1 LALALRHRNWRIDL
15 ASIFRQ
21 GWVLRTAIVLGCL
34 GLGLLGGYALPILGT
49 LSLIGVGSILGTV
62 TLPLIWLLATGR
74 QMDVV
79 FIGLILMTLLQ
90 DIPQK
95 ITGISIVSVTQI
107 FLIFLAP
114 IGLPNYIKATK
125 SSKLLATANALFIA
139 FLLISLASTYW
150 GRSTALGAIYQFIS
164 NLKPFFIIIL
174 GYALAWQESTEK
186 TFLMIM
192 RLAWIP
198 MVLLCL
204 FEWAAPSYYLS
215 IFSMGGML
223 SQSLDDGLP
232 RATGLFTFPGT
243 LAAIASMIAILFIV
257 RGFHAAPAKKS
268 SEYFTAAA
276 YGSCIIF
283 ALSKGEMISFA
294 VCASMVLTLYKR
306 EGRTLR
312 VFIAGALIALALP
325 VFYTFFG
332 ESIEGEL
339 NRAGITR
346 SIGAIDH
353 PRLQIFLNGFQLAN
367 QHWPLGSGLGTYAG
381 AGAEKFDDS
390 LYDALGFR
398 GLWWYGKQDF
408 LMDTYWPNP
417 IAETGYIGAS
427 LLLLSYAA
435 VFSYA
440 LLRWQRSTRNAAPY
454 WATAASGM
462 LFSVINSISTPAF
475 METRTYFFVAIF
487 FGLAYLTEQRSNQAS
502 LSDDDVITT
511 IPAPLYGA

>member
-1 LALALRHRNWRIDL
+1 
-15 ASIFRQ
+15 
-21 GWVLRTAIVLGCL
+21 
-34 GLGLLGGYALPILGT
+34 
-49 LSLIGVGSILGTV
+49 
-62 TLPLIWLLATGR
+62 
-74 QMDVV
+74 
-79 FIGLILMTLLQ
+79 LLQ

-95 ITGISIVSVTQI
+95 VAGISIASMTQVL
-107 FLIFLAP
+107 LIFLAP
-114 IGLPNYIKATK
+114 IGFPNYIKASK
-125 SSKLLATANALFIA
+125 SNKMLATANALFIA
-139 FLLISLASTYW
+139 FLVISLASTYL
-150 GRSTALGAIYQFIS
+150 GRSTVLGAIYQFIS

-174 GYALAWQESTEK
+174 GYALAWRKSTEK
-186 TFLMIM
+186 TFLTIL
-192 RLAWIP
+192 RLAWVP
-198 MVLLCL
+198 MVSLCI
-204 FEWAAPSYYLS
+204 FEWVAPSTYIS
-215 IFSMGGML
+215 VFSRGGL
-223 SQSLDDGLP
+223 AELDPTGALP
-232 RATGLFTFPGT
+232 RAAGVFTFPGT
-243 LAAIASMIAILFIV
+243 LAANASMIAILFIA
-257 RGFHAAPAKKS
+257 RGLQAAPSKKS
-268 SEYFTAAA
+268 IEYFTAAA

-294 VCASMVLTLYKR
+294 VCASMVLGLYKR

-312 VFIAGALIALALP
+312 VFIAGALIALTVPL
-325 VFYTFFG
+325 FYTFFG

-417 IAETGYIGAS
+417 IAETGYFGAGI
-427 LLLLSYAA
+427 LLLSYAA
-435 VFSYA
+435 VFTYA
-440 LLRWQRSTRNAAPY
+440 LFRWQRGARNAAPY
-454 WATAASGM
+454 WATAASGI

-487 FGLAYLTEQRSNQAS
+487 FGLAYLTEQRSHQAS
-502 LSDDDVITT
+502 LADDDVRTT